1 MGLRVATNVPSLVA
15 QRNIEANSKD
25 VGRSI
30 SRLSSGQR
38 ITSAADDSAG
48 LAIST
53 KLEADIRGLRQA
65 QRNANDGVSFVQTAE
80 GGLNEVS
87 NILVR
92 LRELSVQAASDTV
105 GDEERTFI
113 NKEYSSLK
121 DEIERIANVTTY
133 SGKSLLNGNGSE
145 LSFQVG
151 TNQGESNSISYNPDE
166 ANATVSNLGIGS
178 TAVMSKTEALDSLE
192 SLDQAISKVNNYRSS
207 LGGMQNRL
215 HYASNNLGSQ
225 VNSFEEARSRI
236 ADTDIAEEAAKLAQK
251 SIMQSAGIAVLAQAN
266 SAPSSALKLL

>member
-113 NKEYSSLK
+113 NKEYGSLK

-133 SGKSLLNGNGSE
+133 GGKSLLNGNGSE

-151 TNQGESNSISYNPDE
+151 ANRGESNSISYNPDE